1 MKIDD
6 GKQRRSVTIKDEDKE
21 VLNEFLLPTDT
32 RQVTTTVEGQGSVL
46 VSLNYEYYVEEP
58 PKEPAFKLDLKV
70 EMEASSARFCSTLHM
85 HLMNLMTSL

>member
-1 MKIDD
+1 M
-6 GKQRRSVTIKDEDKE
+6 TIKDEDKE

-58 PKEPAFKLDLKV
+58 LEEPEFQLHLKV
-70 EMEASSARFCSTLHM
+70 DMEIISPRFCSKLGM
-85 HLMNLMTSL
+85 HLIADFY